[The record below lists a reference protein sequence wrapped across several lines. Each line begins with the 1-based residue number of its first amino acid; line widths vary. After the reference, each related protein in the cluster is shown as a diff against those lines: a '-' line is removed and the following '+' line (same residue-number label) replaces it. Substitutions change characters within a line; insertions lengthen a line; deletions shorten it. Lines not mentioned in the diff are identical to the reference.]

1 MIYQDVKRHLKG
13 CLQKP
18 SKDYI
23 WSGHDNLVL
32 LQYIQSRYSDDQIMN
47 NVSEIRQAFRDFFEP
62 VGNIVVRFK
71 LDTGIA
77 YKILPYH
84 VSSKNSKHLS
94 KVIDIVRQN
103 RRNIE
108 YPYKGRNDQIALLGK
123 IRRHINS
130 EIIETDEAVNKKELV
145 RYAIKI
151 ALELDSR
158 DVVVHLKRK
167 YIIKIFKKN
176 TLLNKDVIDPALKDD
191 EERRFQGYDAEDM
204 TAHYNELINDIDIES
219 FLDNVMTL
227 LFCSKL
233 NFDEITNNYY
243 EGNILSLVRNMIAQE
258 LKPYVSENEDY
269 VMGLAGYIFRDNF
282 EDVHKRIAIEIF
294 EQISQKS
301 KYAENFLGY
310 YSGTIHIENGK
321 KYAIPDLSTPDG
333 KRWNMTSISATAIMW
348 LRSRHK
354 EVKLQVELDNVESNY
369 MQVTTQYE
377 TVSQQFKQYAD
388 NINIYV
394 EELATLD
401 KFISDTR
408 RDFKLKQ
415 NNQLNEKDTKQ
426 LSKLIHKNQQ
436 KVITLKEKILKIKPM
451 KISLQDEAR
460 VLKIK
465 YLEIKTKK
473 QSLALEVR
481 TLKKNLNV
489 NSDAFHSVLGSLV
502 KALMQRKKL
511 ITD

>member
-1 MIYQDVKRHLKG
+1 MIYQDVKRYLKG
-13 CLQKP
+13 YLQRP
-18 SKDYI
+18 SKDYV

-32 LQYIQSRYSDDQIMN
+32 LQYIQSRYSDDQITN

-62 VGNIVVRFK
+62 IGNIVLRFK

-84 VSSKNSKHLS
+84 VKPKDSKHLS
-94 KVIDIVRQN
+94 KVIDIIRHN

-145 RYAIKI
+145 RYAIKV
-151 ALELDSR
+151 ALELDPR

-176 TLLNKDVIDPALKDD
+176 ELLNQHVIDPAPKDD
-191 EERRFQGYDAEDM
+191 SERRFQGYNAEDM
-204 TAHYNELINDIDIES
+204 TAHYNELINDIDMEA

-243 EGNILSLVRNMIAQE
+243 EANVLSLVRNMIAQE

-269 VMGLAGYIFRDNF
+269 VMGLGGYIFRNNF
-282 EDVHKRIAIEIF
+282 ENVHKRIAIEIF
-294 EQISQKS
+294 EQISRKS
-301 KYAENFLGY
+301 KCAELFLGY

-333 KRWNMTSISATAIMW
+333 KRWNITSISATAIMW
-348 LRSRHK
+348 LRSRH
-354 EVKLQVELDNVESNY
+354 EETKLQVKLDNINSNY
-369 MQVTTQYE
+369 TQIATQYE
-377 TVSQQFKQYAD
+377 TVSQQFKGYAD
-388 NINIYV
+388 NIS
-394 EELATLD
+394 
-401 KFISDTR
+401 KFLEQSEAAEKSIADAR
-408 RDFKLKQ
+408 RNFKLKVSGEMSKRDTSELSRLIQ
-415 NNQLNEKDTKQ
+415 KD
-426 LSKLIHKNQQ
+426 QQ
-436 KVITLKEKILKIKPM
+436 KMITIKEKILKITPM
-451 KISLQDEAR
+451 KTSLQSEAKA
-460 VLKIK
+460 LKIK
-465 YLEIKTKK
+465 YLDMKTKR
-473 QSLALEVR
+473 QFLDTEVR
-481 TLKKNLNV
+481 NLKKNLDV
-489 NSDAFHSVLGSLV
+489 QSGAFHSILGSLV
-502 KALMQRKKL
+502 KALIQRKKL
-511 ITD
+511 IAD